1 MNRKIDKLG
10 RVVIPKEM
18 AKQLNIYPNDE
29 LKIEIANDS
38 IVISKVEENNKL
50 DKMLN
55 LLYTWGEVLD
65 PEFQQQAIAI
75 IIGETQNK

>member
-18 AKQLNIYPNDE
+18 AKQLNINPNDD
-29 LKIEIANDS
+29 LKIEIVNDS

-65 PEFQQQAIAI
+65 PEFQQQAISI

>member
-18 AKQLNIYPNDE
+18 AKQLNINSNDD
-29 LKIEIANDS
+29 LKIEIVNDN

-50 DKMLN
+50 DKLLN
-55 LLYTWGEVLD
+55 LLYTWEEVLD
-65 PEFQQQAIAI
+65 PEFQQQAISI
-75 IIGETQNK
+75 ITGEDKNR

>member
-29 LKIEIANDS
+29 LKIDVVNDE
-38 IVISKVEENNKL
+38 IVISKVELNNKL
-50 DKMLN
+50 DKLLD

-65 PEFQQQAIAI
+65 SEFQQKAISI
-75 IIGETQNK
+75 ITGEDKNR